1 MIQTENVDERAPLLP
16 SADEVAHVGGIQEP
30 GTKPIPAV
38 TERGTP
44 GTPDS
49 EETENVT
56 RVSPA
61 LVVAVLTI
69 GKRPSKWAR
78 QISLLGS

>member
-16 SADEVAHVGGIQEP
+16 SADEVAHVGGIQ
-30 GTKPIPAV
+30 TKPIPAV